1 MPRVSSV
8 AIGTYSVAAYTAL
21 NLLIADRDT
30 PAWTGSVP
38 DHHKV
43 IPPEVLDPK
52 AMIPPSKFNF
62 RRQSLVGRDDAD
74 TYGARGYAETA
85 RATAG

>member
-1 MPRVSSV
+1 MSL
-8 AIGTYSVAAYTAL
+8 I
-21 NLLIADRDT
+21 LLIADRDT

-62 RRQSLVGRDDAD
+62 RRQSLVGIGRDDVA
-74 TYGARGYAETA
+74 TYEARGYAETA